1 MAGDDS
7 GGQAREMKAVYA
19 FRGFDAELEATLPL
33 LPHERVITQGAIRQS
48 LGPVV
53 QRPLFLRL
61 STARLV
67 VLDHYAFR
75 PDRVTEIPRR
85 ALRLVDKGRTVAGFR
100 RVDVVLLMW
109 ELPGGRTRGVKL
121 LPRALRLPI
130 TPSLPD
136 SADELLARVVAWRDG
151 SESEG

>member
-1 MAGDDS
+1 MQRGRDLTAASHNCASLCHPRSMAGDDS
-7 GGQAREMKAVYA
+7 SGQAREMKAVYA

-33 LPHERVITQGAIRQS
+33 LPDERVITQGRS
-48 LGPVV
+48 
-53 QRPLFLRL
+53 
-61 STARLV
+61 
-67 VLDHYAFR
+67 
-75 PDRVTEIPRR
+75 
-85 ALRLVDKGRTVAGFR
+85 VAGFR

-109 ELPGGRTRGVKL
+109 ELPGGRTGGVRL